1 MDIRICAAVSI
12 DSIFVQYVHGDGVFY
27 SLHPGLAAL
36 TELGLEL
43 DSNDKVERKNV
54 KYAKFLDDG
63 KLLVL
68 AKHKAVELYNAATG
82 ALLYTRRFMGMC
94 SSPPYEQY

>member
-1 MDIRICAAVSI
+1 VDIRICAAVSI

-27 SLHPGLAAL
+27 NLCPGLAAL

-43 DSNDKVERKNV
+43 DSNDKVERKSV
-54 KYAKFLDDG
+54 KYAKFSDDG

-68 AKHKAVELYNAATG
+68 AKRHCFTHADSRVRVLAPLMSNIDYSR
-82 ALLYTRRFMGMC
+82 LLC
-94 SSPPYEQY
+94 A